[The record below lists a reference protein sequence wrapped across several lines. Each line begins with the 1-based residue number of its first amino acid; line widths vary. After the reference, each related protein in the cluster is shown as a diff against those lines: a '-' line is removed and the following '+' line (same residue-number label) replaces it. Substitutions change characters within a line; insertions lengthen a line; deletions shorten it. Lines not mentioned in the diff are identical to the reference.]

1 MTLRRSKPF
10 HHRSMIKL
18 NGGAWLKDV
27 ILGGQDGL
35 VNVLGI
41 VLGVAAA
48 TNDSRIII
56 ISGLAGTFAE
66 SISMAA
72 VAYTSSKAARDYYY
86 SELERE
92 KREMKHMPEAE
103 RREIRQI
110 YRKKG
115 FKGLLLERVVKTIT
129 ASRKVWLQTM
139 MVEELRMFPD
149 DYEHP
154 VQDAWVVGFSSFVGS
169 LIPLASFFFLPVK
182 PAVWASLL
190 IAAVVL
196 FFTGAA
202 KARLTIGDWRRSGIE
217 LMLIGMLAA
226 LVGYGI
232 GTLLGAMPAP

>member
-1 MTLRRSKPF
+1 MKRIHTARHQPIAK
-10 HHRSMIKL
+10 I
-18 NGGAWLKDV
+18 NGGAWIKDV

-48 TNDSRIII
+48 TNDSRIVI

-72 VAYTSSKAARDYYY
+72 VAYTSSKAACDYYY

-92 KREMKHMPEAE
+92 KSEMRHMPQEE
-103 RREIRQI
+103 RKEIREIYQA
-110 YRKKG
+110 KG
-115 FKGLLLERVVKTIT
+115 FSGGLLNQIVIKIT
-129 ASRKVWLQTM
+129 SSKKVWLQTM
-139 MVEELRMFPD
+139 MAEELRMFPD

-154 VQDAWVVGFSSFVGS
+154 GLDAWIVGISSFVGS
-169 LIPLASFFFLPVK
+169 LIPLISFFVLPVQM
-182 PAVWASLL
+182 AVWSSLL
-190 IAAVVL
+190 ISAAVL

-202 KARLTIGDWRRSGIE
+202 KAKLTIGDWRRSGFE
-217 LMLIGMLAA
+217 MMLIGMLAA

-232 GTLLGAMPAP
+232 GAWLGAMPGL